1 MANDYGCFMEKM
13 TLYLL
18 MKTAIVI
25 SHRPLF
31 EYEFSKKEKQIK

>member
-25 SHRPLF
+25 SH
-31 EYEFSKKEKQIK
+31 SSNMNSQ

>member
-31 EYEFSKKEKQIK
+31 ELNSQKKKNK